1 MRRLLRM
8 KLSRYIFGTT
18 RLGHGDVSDE
28 RAREVAR
35 AAVAAGVWFHTS
47 RQYDDAL
54 EILGQVYDE
63 DRSVM
68 PPTIYKIGGKDMAD
82 VRNVVRQNLE
92 PLKRAHMEV
101 GQISPGGSIGQGLV
115 DGSVIAGFE
124 QLREQG
130 LLQKFVL
137 EVFPWTSPTALA
149 ALRKGHLDGLVEAY
163 IFYLNP
169 LQRFASNELWD
180 ELVARKLPIIAM
192 RTVAGGNV
200 HRLRDVPG
208 AAWKPY
214 LAERA
219 RLVAPIFE
227 RSGIADW
234 SEFCVRF
241 AHSIPG
247 VLATVGATS
256 RPEGLAELLRHA
268 RDPKPLP
275 PGIVEEIF
283 KLQRKWSDDV
293 DIHGQP
299 GSM

>member
-1 MRRLLRM
+1 M
-8 KLSRYIFGTT
+8 KFSRYIFGTT
-18 RLGHGDVSDE
+18 RLGHSDVPDE

-54 EILGQVYDE
+54 EILGQVYEE
-63 DRSVM
+63 DRSRL
-68 PPTIYKIGGKDMAD
+68 PPTIYKIGGKDLAD
-82 VRNVVRQNLE
+82 VRNVIQQNLA
-92 PLKRAHMEV
+92 PLKREFMDV
-101 GQISPGGSIGQGLV
+101 GQISPGGAIGQGLA

-124 QLREQG
+124 QIRAEG
-130 LLQKFVL
+130 LVRRFVL
-137 EVFPWTSPTALA
+137 EVFPWTSPTVLT
-149 ALRKGHLDGLVEAY
+149 ALRNGHLDGLVDAY

-169 LQRFASNELWD
+169 LQRFASNALWD
-180 ELVARKLPIIAM
+180 ELVARRLPILAM

-200 HRLRDVPG
+200 FRLRDVPG
-208 AAWKPY
+208 AAWRPY
-214 LAERA
+214 LVERA
-219 RLVAPIFE
+219 RQVAPIFE

-256 RPEGLAELLRHA
+256 RLDGLAELLRHA
-268 RDPKPLP
+268 REPAPLP
-275 PGIVEEIF
+275 KDTIEQLF
-283 KLQRKWSDDV
+283 ALQRSWSDEVDV
-293 DIHGQP
+293 HGQP

>member
-1 MRRLLRM
+1 M

-18 RLGHGDVSDE
+18 RLGHADVPDE
-28 RAREVAR
+28 RARDVAR

-54 EILGQVYDE
+54 EILGQVYEE
-63 DRSVM
+63 DRSRL
-68 PPTIYKIGGKDMAD
+68 PPTIYKIGGKDLAD
-82 VRNVVRQNLE
+82 VRNVIRQNLE
-92 PLKRAHMEV
+92 PLKRDFMEI

-115 DGSVIAGFE
+115 DGSAVAGFE
-124 QLREQG
+124 QIREQG
-130 LLQKFVL
+130 LVRKFVL

-149 ALRKGHLDGLVEAY
+149 ALRNGHLDGLIEAY
-163 IFYLNP
+163 ILYLNP

-180 ELVARKLPIIAM
+180 ELVARQLPIIAM

-208 AAWKPY
+208 AAWRPY
-214 LAERA
+214 LVERA

-256 RPEGLAELLRHA
+256 RIEGLAELVRHA
-268 RDPKPLP
+268 RDPQPLP
-275 PGIVEEIF
+275 SATLEELF
-283 KLQRKWSDDV
+283 ALQRKWSAEVDV
-293 DIHGQP
+293 HAQA

>member
-1 MRRLLRM
+1 MTF
-8 KLSRYIFGTT
+8 SRYIFGTT
-18 RLGHGDVSDE
+18 RLGHADVPDD

-54 EILGQVYDE
+54 EILGQVYE
-63 DRSVM
+63 EERAQL
-68 PPTIYKIGGKDMAD
+68 PPTIYKIGGKDLVD
-82 VRNVVRQNLE
+82 VLNVIRQNLT
-92 PLKRAHMEV
+92 PLKREFMEV
-101 GQISPGGSIGQGLV
+101 GQISPAGAIGQGLA

-124 QLREQG
+124 KLREEG
-130 LLQKFVL
+130 LVRSFVL
-137 EVFPWTSPTALA
+137 EVFPWTSPTVLS
-149 ALRKGHLDGLVEAY
+149 ALRNGHLDGLIDAY

-180 ELVARKLPIIAM
+180 ELVARRLPIIAM

-200 HRLRDVPG
+200 FRLRDVPG
-208 AAWKPY
+208 VAWRPY
-214 LAERA
+214 LVERA
-219 RLVAPIFE
+219 RQVAPLFE

-256 RPEGLAELLRHA
+256 RVDGLEELLRHA
-268 RDPKPLP
+268 RDPAPLP
-275 PGIVEEIF
+275 ADTLAQLF
-283 KLQRKWSDDV
+283 ALQRAWSDEV
-293 DIHGQP
+293 DAHGQP

>member
-1 MRRLLRM
+1 M
-8 KLSRYIFGTT
+8 KFSRYIFGTT
-18 RLGHGDVSDE
+18 RLGHTDVPDE
-28 RAREVAR
+28 RARDVAR

-63 DRSVM
+63 DRSRL
-68 PPTIYKIGGKDMAD
+68 PPTIYKIGGKDLAD
-82 VRNVVRQNLE
+82 VREVIRQNLA
-92 PLKRAHMEV
+92 PLKRAFMDV

-115 DGSVIAGFE
+115 DGSVVAGFE
-124 QLREQG
+124 KMREEG
-130 LLQKFVL
+130 LVRSFVL
-137 EVFPWTSPTALA
+137 EVFPWTSPTVLA
-149 ALRKGHLDGLVEAY
+149 ALRNGQLDGLIAAY

-169 LQRFASNELWD
+169 LQRFAANELWD
-180 ELVARKLPIIAM
+180 ELVARRLPIIAM

-208 AAWKPY
+208 AAWRPY
-214 LAERA
+214 LVERA
-219 RLVAPIFE
+219 RQVAPIFE

-256 RPEGLAELLRHA
+256 RLDGLTELLRQA
-268 RDPKPLP
+268 RDPQPLASD
-275 PGIVEEIF
+275 ILEEIF
-283 KLQRKWSDDV
+283 TLQRKWSDELDV
-293 DIHGQP
+293 HGQP